1 MAATKKTSTSPSSG
15 EQAGSAASQAERQ
28 RATGT
33 QQPAGRRAT
42 HGSERVLRNERP
54 SVRARFVQPV
64 VLKQAALFLL
74 CLQDGDVLDD
84 SDEGLYF
91 HDMRHLSAQTLR
103 LAGQPPVSL
112 LADASKGWYGL
123 FELTNPDLH
132 ADGSLAVRKETIG
145 IRREKKLGND
155 YGERLTITNFGDA
168 RAAFTLSLAYA
179 ADFADMFA
187 VRGTKPGKRGALQPP
202 SWRSGRLRFE
212 YDGADGHTRSSTL
225 HFNPQPDGHDRTR
238 ADFDLDL
245 DPQQSWQ
252 LDVSVR
258 VQDRPPGEPAHRP
271 HAREGSRTKDQRHAE
286 LGGMGPGTKV
296 TTNNELLNAVL
307 TRSFLDLHMLRM
319 RQAEDEFFAAG
330 VPWYVA
336 LFGRDSIVT
345 GLQVAAF
352 EPEISAETLRV
363 LARHQGTRVD
373 DWRDEQPGK
382 ILHELRVDEM
392 ANLGEIPQTPYY
404 GSVDSTPLF
413 LALMRSHAAW
423 VGTLDLFHELHD
435 SVQGALDWIDRYG
448 DSDGDGF
455 VDYKTRSPV
464 GGRNQG
470 WKDSANGIVMEDGS
484 LAEPPIALPEVQG
497 DVYLAMLSAADLFA
511 RDGDDDRADALRAR
525 ANKLRDAFNRDFWLA
540 DEGYYSLCRQADG
553 RFSRS
558 IASNA
563 AHLLWTGIAE
573 ADRAEAV
580 VKRAMQ
586 PDMFCGWGVR
596 TLSSDDASYNPIDY
610 QVGSVW
616 PHDNAF
622 IVEGMCRYGFH
633 EQAERVIE
641 GMLAAASR
649 FRDYRLPEVFAGFD
663 RSYAANPVQYPV
675 ACNPQAWASGSIP
688 AMLTSVL
695 GLQPDAFAQR
705 LRIRRPHLPSSLHWV
720 ELRDLRIGDAHV
732 SLRYERSGTTTL
744 VAVTKRRGNLDVTI
758 EP

>member
-1 MAATKKTSTSPSSG
+1 MATAKANHTSASAG
-15 EQAGSAASQAERQ
+15 QQAGRAAPQQERK
-28 RATGT
+28 RRTGRH
-33 QQPAGRRAT
+33 QPAAREAT
-42 HGSERVLRNERP
+42 RGSERVLRNERP
-54 SVRARFVQPV
+54 SVRARFIQPI

-103 LAGQPPVSL
+103 LAGAPPVSL
-112 LADASKGWYGL
+112 LSDASKGWYGL

-132 ADGSLAVRKETIG
+132 EGGSLSVRKETIG
-145 IRREKKLGND
+145 IRREKQLGND
-155 YGERLTITNFGDA
+155 YSERLTITNFGDEPA
-168 RAAFTLSLAYA
+168 TFTLSLAYA

-187 VRGTKPGKRGALQPP
+187 VRGTKPGERGALQPP
-202 SWRSGRLRFE
+202 TWRAGRLRFE
-212 YDGADGHTRSSTL
+212 YDGADKHTRTTVL
-225 HFNPQPDGHDRTR
+225 HFNPQPDDHAATR
-238 ADFDLDL
+238 ADFKLDL

-252 LDVSVR
+252 LEVRAR

-271 HAREGSRTKDQRHAE
+271 HAREGSRKKDQHHAE

-296 TTNNELLNAVL
+296 TTSNELLNAVL

-319 RQAEDEFFAAG
+319 RQADDEFFAAG

-345 GLQVAAF
+345 GLQVTAF
-352 EPEISAETLRV
+352 QPEISAQTLRV
-363 LARHQGTRVD
+363 LARHQGTKVD

-392 ANLGEIPQTPYY
+392 ANLNEIPQTPYY

-413 LALMRSHAAW
+413 LALMRWHASW
-423 VGTLDLFHELHD
+423 TGTLDVFHELHD
-435 SVQGALDWIDRYG
+435 NVLAALDWIDRYG

-455 VDYKTRSPV
+455 IDYETRSPV

-484 LAEPPIALPEVQG
+484 LAQPPIALPEVQG
-497 DVYLAMLSAADLFA
+497 DVYLALQSAADLFA
-511 RDGDDDRADALRAR
+511 RDGDDQRADALRAR
-525 ANKLRDAFNRDFWLA
+525 ATHLRDAFNQQFWLPE
-540 DEGYYSLCRQADG
+540 EGFYAFCRQGDG
-553 RFSRS
+553 RFSHS

-563 AHLLWTGIAE
+563 AHALWTGIV
-573 ADRAEAV
+573 DRHHAKAV
-580 VKRAMQ
+580 VERVMQ

-633 EQAERVIE
+633 QQAERVIG
-641 GMLAAASR
+641 GMLAAASQ
-649 FRDYRLPEVFAGFD
+649 FRDYRLPEVFVGFD
-663 RSYAANPVQYPV
+663 RSYASSPVQYPV
-675 ACNPQAWASGSIP
+675 ACNPQAWAAGTVPS
-688 AMLTSVL
+688 MLTSVL
-695 GLQPDAFAQR
+695 GLQPDAFAHR
-705 LRIRRPHLPSSLHWV
+705 LRIRKPHLPAQLSWV
-720 ELRDLRIGDAHV
+720 ELRDLRVGDAQV
-732 SLRYERSGTTTL
+732 NLRYERSGATTL
-744 VAVTKRRGNLDVTI
+744 VAVTKRRGDLDVTI